1 MCSTLV
7 SATDEGGIAD
17 LATLQARGFAAFR
30 SACRKPRMHLSSC
43 MFNTTPSNPA
53 NFKFVLEPVSM
64 PFKMRFDVKA
74 SGDATIALAENK
86 TVSST
91 FAQISIGGWS
101 NSKSAIRACDE
112 PCAIQVED
120 EESGLLSETEYRPFW
135 LEYNGGVVNVG
146 KGNQSESFLEWD
158 AGSVHSKT
166 PPQVYVGISTHI
178 KVSGSWVFYNLC
190 G

>member
-74 SGDATIALAENK
+74 SGDAAIVLAENK
-86 TVSST
+86 TLAST

-101 NSKSAIRACDE
+101 NTKSAIRACNE
-112 PCAIQVED
+112 PCDIQVED
-120 EESGLLSETEYRPFW
+120 DERGLLNETEYRPFW
-135 LEYNGGVVNVG
+135 LEYNVGVVTVG
-146 KGNQSESFLEWD
+146 KGSQSEGFLEWD
-158 AGSVHSKT
+158 AGSFHSKIHS
-166 PPQVYVGISTHI
+166 QVYVGISTHER
-178 KVSGSWVFYNLC
+178 VSGSWVFYNHC
-190 G
+190 E